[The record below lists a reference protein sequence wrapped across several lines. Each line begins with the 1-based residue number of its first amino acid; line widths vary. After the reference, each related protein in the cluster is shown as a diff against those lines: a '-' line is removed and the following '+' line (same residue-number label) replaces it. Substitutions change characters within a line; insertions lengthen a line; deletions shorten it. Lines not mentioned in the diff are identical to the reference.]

1 MTGATSTLR
10 PREVAGFRVWEGG
23 EGPPVVLLHG
33 LGGSAAN
40 WVEVAPL
47 LVPHRRVVAV
57 DLPGH
62 GGSQALS
69 PPAGIDAF
77 ADAVAAAIR
86 AAGYGDVLV
95 VGHSFGG
102 HVAARLAFRHPDLVR
117 AALLVCPSGISSRKR
132 VARNALA
139 VTTRLRPTR
148 LVRPFAL
155 KLAERRWFRRVVFS
169 PWLAG
174 NAGEVS
180 PRGVRGLVWDA
191 GLHTDLR
198 SAVRAMA
205 ADDPRLWLGQV
216 RCPALVLWGARD
228 AQLALEDGFEIARRL
243 RAPLRLIAGCG
254 HLALVERPDA
264 VVDALA
270 ALEAQAGSG

>member
-10 PREVAGFRVWEGG
+10 PREVAGLRVWEGG
-23 EGPPVVLLHG
+23 EGLPVVLLHG

-47 LVPHRRVVAV
+47 LLPHRRVLAI

-62 GGSQALS
+62 GGSPALS
-69 PPAGIDAF
+69 SPAGIDAF
-77 ADAVAAAIR
+77 ADAVAAAID
-86 AAGYGDVLV
+86 AAGYGAVLV
-95 VGHSFGG
+95 AGHSFGG
-102 HVAARLAFRHPDLVR
+102 HVAARLAFRHPELVR
-117 AALLVCPSGISSRKR
+117 AALLVCPSGISSRRR
-132 VARNALA
+132 VAQNALA

-148 LVRPFAL
+148 IVRPFAL
-155 KLAERRWFRRVVFS
+155 KLADRRWFRRVVFS

-174 NAGEVS
+174 NAVEVS

-191 GLHTDLR
+191 ALHTDLR

-205 ADDPRLWLGQV
+205 ADDPRLWLGGL

-228 AQLALEDGFEIARRL
+228 TQLALDDAFEIARRL
-243 RAPLRLIAGCG
+243 RARVRLIAGCG
-254 HLALVERPDA
+254 HLAVVERPDA
-264 VVDALA
+264 VVDALEGLDPA
-270 ALEAQAGSG
+270 S